1 MNKFYLSALVGA
13 SFLITGCVKPNAMTN
28 FNYSN
33 FYSKS
38 LQHTSKNDIIRDNG
52 VVAMLNATYLNK
64 VDKTVRTSNF
74 EVFLVG
80 LFFTNTNGNI
90 DKTFKDEY
98 KLSLNNQKA
107 ESIAALSKED
117 EMFSKMPLYNPWAKY
132 YIVKFN
138 KNNLNKKFLEKLTY
152 KETYTKFEY
161 KELKLKL
168 ENSSGESTIVTF
180 QKAQ

>member
-1 MNKFYLSALVGA
+1 MNKFYLSALLGA

-33 FYSKS
+33 FYAKS

-52 VVAMLNATYLNK
+52 VIAMLNATYLNK
-64 VDKTVRTSNF
+64 VDKSFHTGSS

-98 KLSLNNQKA
+98 ELTLNAQKA
-107 ESIAALSKED
+107 ESIVELKKED

-138 KNNLNKKFLEKLTY
+138 KNNLNKNFLEKLTH

-161 KELKLKL
+161 KKLELKL
-168 ENSSGESTIVTF
+168 ENSSTESTIVTF